1 MNKLTFL
8 LALFCVVLSAHSQDL
23 GFNVIEYKPA
33 PGQHINIE
41 NIGTPQAAQNLA
53 GDEKSLVS
61 LGNFG
66 GYVVLQFKKACVN
79 HPNNPYGV
87 DFSVFGNSFEGSSEP
102 GIIYVMQDA
111 NNNGLPD
118 DIWYE
123 IAGSDYH
130 NPTSTKNYRVNYK
143 NPHGNFNIPWNDN
156 HGNEGEV
163 IANSFN
169 TQEYYP
175 DQQLFTDYPQD
186 SIAFEGT
193 KLQSSY
199 YESSNVQIELEPL
212 AFGYADNL
220 PTNYYSD
227 HSIPDNPYTLNVM
240 EGGGGNAIDISW
252 AVNENG
258 NYVHLDS
265 INFVKIVSANLQDA
279 GIIGE
284 LSSDVT
290 FISDVQENENLTGDQ
305 SVVVIYNHAPEVII
319 GDSVLIAGNHFEMGK
334 PSGKD
339 LSYKVDSEIG
349 VFTDGNFIKSSVGG
363 NVTIKAEL
371 QEDQAEFN
379 VSSVL
384 FREPTSIQLNT
395 DFSAFY
401 TGDTLALDAVVLD
414 QNEVEIRN
422 LSTLY
427 VTPLATST
435 QLLNEGKNNSL
446 VAINPGTDTL
456 VISCVKFPDV
466 QLKIPIVVQETEN
479 LANVYISIKTE
490 QENILPLQKI
500 KVPVSDLNKYLEDI
514 QNDYSAFEQPTIA
527 HAICKGLE
535 KAGTAFSLKDDD
547 KANGQL
553 YLYSVEKEGFYTYG
567 WGGKT
572 DPSAFAR
579 AWIVRLNGN
588 LHIRGFDKTTIKS
601 GDTIMVY
608 HVSNLLTEWEL
619 TTLFSSSDTVI
630 LGNSATITT
639 KKAICSY
646 QNNSITENEQIP
658 VQNKEVTF
666 KGTSINQSLFTDGD
680 GKIEYTFNEAGSTFI
695 SSVNDA
701 LTVFVDIE
709 TGTNLIPEERLEL
722 YPNPASNYISIR
734 GYSNTFQ
741 KIEIYSASGI
751 LEKLLLNQRIG
762 DKIDISELSG
772 GIYLVKVVTKDSS
785 QSFKI
790 FKN

>member
-1 MNKLTFL
+1 MNRLTFL

-23 GFNVIEYKPA
+23 GFEVIEYKPA
-33 PGQHINIE
+33 PGQHINLE
-41 NIGTPQAAQNLA
+41 NIGTPQAAQNIVA
-53 GDEKSLVS
+53 EKRNLVS
-61 LGNFG
+61 LGSFG
-66 GYVVLQFKKACVN
+66 GYLVLKFKKACEN

-102 GIIYVMQDA
+102 GIVYVMQDA

-123 IAGSDYH
+123 IAGSDYY

-156 HGNEGEV
+156 QGNKGEV

-175 DQQLFTDYPQD
+175 NQALFTDYPQD
-186 SIAFEGT
+186 SVAFEGT

-220 PTNYYSD
+220 PTDYYTD

-258 NYVHLDS
+258 NYVHLDY

-284 LSSDVT
+284 LSTDVT
-290 FISDVQENENLTGDQ
+290 FISDVQENENLTGNQ
-305 SVVVIYNHAPEVII
+305 SVVVIYNHAPEAII
-319 GDSVLIAGNHFEMGK
+319 GDSVFILGAHFIDGK
-334 PSGKD
+334 PSSKNLG
-339 LSYKVDSEIG
+339 YKVNSDIG
-349 VFTDGNFIKSSVGG
+349 LFTDGNFVKTLVGG

-371 QEDQAEFN
+371 QEDTDEFN
-379 VSSVL
+379 VSSVF

-401 TGDTLALDAVVLD
+401 AGDTLALNAVVLD
-414 QNEVEIRN
+414 QNEVGIKY
-422 LSTLY
+422 LSISYTITL
-427 VTPLATST
+427 ASST
-435 QLLNEGKNNSL
+435 QLLNEGDSNSL

-466 QLKIPIVVQETEN
+466 QLKIPVVVQEKQN
-479 LANVYISIKTE
+479 LADVYISIKTE
-490 QENILPLQKI
+490 LENILPLQKI
-500 KVPVSDLNKYLEDI
+500 KIPVSDLNKYLEEP

-588 LHIRGFDKTTIKS
+588 SHIRGFDKTTIKS